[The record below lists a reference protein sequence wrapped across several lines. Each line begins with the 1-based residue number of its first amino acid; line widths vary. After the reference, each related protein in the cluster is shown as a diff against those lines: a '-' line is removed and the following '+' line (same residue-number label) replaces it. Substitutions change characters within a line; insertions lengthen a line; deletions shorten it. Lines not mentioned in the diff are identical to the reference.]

1 MQHYLEQLIDDLHKA
16 TWGMKPPHKIW
27 ENSEADPDDE
37 LELDDMSH
45 VEKYLYGDAIPISGI
60 TGIAQEQLPPVEK
73 LNVEQQALL
82 AVELENLL
90 QYFHF
95 YLDFPKD
102 YPAHLRY
109 AFIRKFWEEK
119 HVALSFGENHIEFC
133 DYDEANCPFPGYC
146 YTCKEVSAQMKF
158 DEQVNQKDHYTK
170 DFNLNSILPAP
181 SEFEAWIKKQGF
193 DNDDRELD
201 DIFGVSE
208 NNDPAKD
215 FVGGF
220 FNDDGTRFDPESVAI
235 PSLCIVCKS
244 YYVEDPE
251 EKFLCMMNRNDQRND
266 PNFICGAFK
275 KM

>member
-16 TWGMKPPHKIW
+16 TWGMKPPLKIW
-27 ENSEADPDDE
+27 EDSEADPDDE
-37 LELDDMSH
+37 LELDDMSQ
-45 VEKYLYGDAIPISGI
+45 VEKYLYGDAKPISGI

-73 LNVEQQALL
+73 LNKEQLALL
-82 AVELENLL
+82 AVELEKLL

-146 YTCKEVSAQMKF
+146 YTCKEVSEQMKF
-158 DEQVNQKDHYTK
+158 DEQVNQKDHSTK

-181 SEFEAWIKKQGF
+181 SEIEAWVKKQGF

-220 FNDDGTRFDPESVAI
+220 FNDDGTRIDPESV
-235 PSLCIVCKS
+235 PVPGLCIVCKS
-244 YYVEDPE
+244 YHLDDSE
-251 EKFLCMMNRNDQRND
+251 EEFLCMMNRNDQRNN